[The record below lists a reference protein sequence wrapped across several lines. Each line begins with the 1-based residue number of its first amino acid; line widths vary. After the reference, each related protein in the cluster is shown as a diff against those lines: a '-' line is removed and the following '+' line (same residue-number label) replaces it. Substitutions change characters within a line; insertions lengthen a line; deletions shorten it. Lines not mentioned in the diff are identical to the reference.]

1 MLNSTPDTD
10 FEAFYNIHWKYVY
23 RLCLSYMKNPSEAED
38 ITEDVFVKVLADKR
52 SFQDELHERKWLTI
66 TAINLCKNRLKSW
79 KYRLVHSIED
89 TPELAA
95 PEPEAYDEVL
105 DSVMKLPVKYKDV
118 IWLYYYEGYQT
129 DEIAEL
135 LHRPSSTI
143 RGQIRDARKR
153 LEKILGGDV
162 R

>member
-10 FEAFYNIHWKYVY
+10 FEAFFNIHWKYVY
-23 RLCLSYMKNPSEAED
+23 QLCLSYMKNPSEAED

-89 TPELAA
+89 TQELAA
-95 PEPEAYDEVL
+95 PESESHDEVL
-105 DSVMKLPVKYKDV
+105 DAVMKLPMTYKDV
-118 IWLYYYEGYQT
+118 IWLY
-129 DEIAEL
+129 
-135 LHRPSSTI
+135 
-143 RGQIRDARKR
+143 
-153 LEKILGGDV
+153 
-162 R
+162 

>member
-1 MLNSTPDTD
+1 MRQ
-10 FEAFYNIHWKYVY
+10 YV
-23 RLCLSYMKNPSEAED
+23 RNPSEAED

-89 TPELAA
+89 TQELAA
-95 PEPEAYDEVL
+95 PESESHDEVL
-105 DSVMKLPVKYKDV
+105 DAVMKLPMKYKDV

>member
-95 PEPEAYDEVL
+95 PESEAYDEVL

-135 LHRPSSTI
+135 LHKPSSTI